1 LRSKGASDGY
11 FLFRRGR
18 ASGSDDYFLF
28 PAGDVPAGTE
38 VLKKNTDPWNYHFV
52 VVSSI
57 QEGKKSYLQRDSFI
71 FSLFSLNL
79 HLEIS
84 KN

>member
-1 LRSKGASDGY
+1 
-11 FLFRRGR
+11 
-18 ASGSDDYFLF
+18 
-28 PAGDVPAGTE
+28 
-38 VLKKNTDPWNYHFV
+38 V